1 MRTFKLV
8 GAAMMLS
15 ALAASPALAQAAIQ
29 EPGAYAFYHPN
40 GDLGLG
46 SRPAEGMAL
55 SPPRNGEAMAQMRMV
70 VRPQVRQ
77 YRHSTR

>member
-8 GAAMMLS
+8 SAAMMLS
-15 ALAASPALAQAAIQ
+15 ALAATPALAQAAIQ

-46 SRPAEGMAL
+46 SRRADNMAL
-55 SPPRNGEAMAQMRMV
+55 APLRNGEAMAQMRI
-70 VRPQVRQ
+70 RH
-77 YRHSTR
+77 YRHSMR